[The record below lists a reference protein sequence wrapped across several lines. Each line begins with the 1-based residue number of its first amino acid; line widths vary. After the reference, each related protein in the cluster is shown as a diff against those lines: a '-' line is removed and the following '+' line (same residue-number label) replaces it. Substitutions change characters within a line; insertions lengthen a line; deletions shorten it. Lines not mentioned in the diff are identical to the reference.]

1 MYLLMMGLMACV
13 CLTTQSC
20 AQADDDD
27 INYNAPSYDSSLGMP
42 GEFHG
47 YWIVCDTRTDS
58 CVMRYDGQVFSFS
71 KLPIETILDYFGFYI
86 RSGYF
91 PQGCIGLDGS
101 QFLNYQDKNATG
113 SEKAQIEAGPMVVL
127 PTVVGYSESNLYF
140 NTSIQVYENAVEE
153 NYSNMYYSFCTKVG
167 DKTTSYRFLFDKE
180 TYGVY
185 NWEQKS
191 RVIKFNIKE
200 ISIITPGQRENN
212 VTLSPMMEL
221 IFVSKN

>member
-1 MYLLMMGLMACV
+1 MKKMYLLMMGLMACV

-47 YWIVCDTRTDS
+47 YWIVCDTQTDS

-71 KLPIETILDYFGFYI
+71 KLPIETIMDYFDFYI
-86 RSGYF
+86 RYGFF
-91 PQGCIGLDGS
+91 PQGYIGLNGS
-101 QFLNYQDKNATG
+101 QFHGINATG
-113 SEKAQIEAGPMVVL
+113 SEKVQIEAGPMVVL

-140 NTSIQVYENAVEE
+140 NNSIQVYDNAVEE

-185 NWEQKS
+185 NWERKS

-212 VTLSPMMEL
+212 VTLSPMLEL
-221 IFVSKN
+221 TFVSKN